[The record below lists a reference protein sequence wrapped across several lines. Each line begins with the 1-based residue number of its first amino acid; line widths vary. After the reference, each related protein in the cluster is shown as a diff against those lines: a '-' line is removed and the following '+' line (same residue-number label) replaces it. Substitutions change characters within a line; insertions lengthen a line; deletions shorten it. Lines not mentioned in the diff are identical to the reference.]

1 MKHAM
6 TTGDSQNQRHLPIE
20 ATHNFRDVG
29 GYPAAGGRVMK
40 WRTLFRSDSLH
51 RLSPASQREVVNLGV
66 RSIIDLR
73 FEQEVRD
80 WPSPFAAPG
89 GLDYRHLPVSLDF
102 IADASVRNIE
112 ELYHWML
119 EECQGR
125 ISKIL
130 SAMAVSGTF
139 PAVVHCAGGKDRT
152 GILVALL
159 LELAGVARETVVED
173 YTLTGRYVAE
183 LVPEMM
189 ANARRAGRDMEV
201 FVGFMECTPQAME
214 SALGHLDQRY
224 GGAEG
229 YVRAIGVGR
238 DAIDTLRAAL
248 TEERR

>member
-173 YTLTGRYVAE
+173 YTLTG
-183 LVPEMM
+183 PI
-189 ANARRAGRDMEV
+189 RRRTGAGDDGERET
-201 FVGFMECTPQAME
+201 GGP
-214 SALGHLDQRY
+214 RY
-224 GGAEG
+224 GG
-229 YVRAIGVGR
+229 VRRFHGVHSSGDGIGPRPPGPAVWRRRGLRPGHRSGPGR
-238 DAIDTLRAAL
+238 HRYAAGRAH
-248 TEERR
+248 